1 MSAERRLTSDRRRQ
15 KDRRAR
21 LTAIQATHDDLRST
35 LEQTLAEIER
45 LKTEQHL
52 QLIRISQ
59 IQREIDELK
68 KTRP

>member
-1 MSAERRLTSDRRRQ
+1 
-15 KDRRAR
+15 
-21 LTAIQATHDDLRST
+21 
-35 LEQTLAEIER
+35 LAEIER